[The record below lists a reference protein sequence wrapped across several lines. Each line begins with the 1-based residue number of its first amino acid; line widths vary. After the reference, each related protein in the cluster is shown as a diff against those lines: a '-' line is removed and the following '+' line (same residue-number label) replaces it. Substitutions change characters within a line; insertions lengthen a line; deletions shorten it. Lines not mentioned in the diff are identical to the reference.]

1 MPYLNES
8 QLANLG
14 LRHLGR
20 NVKISD
26 KASLHDPEFIS
37 IGDNSRV
44 DDFCV
49 LSGHVTMNRNVHLAV
64 FTNLAGGKL
73 GITMDDFSGTA
84 YGVHIFTQS
93 DDYSG
98 KAMTN
103 ATVPPQFTNTS
114 HAAVSIERHVII
126 GTGAI
131 VLPGVTVAEGCSI
144 GAMSLVSKS
153 TEPWGIYLGNPARK
167 FFSREKDLLLL
178 ESQYLETDMSNLED

>member
-1 MPYLNES
+1 MAYLNKT
-8 QLANLG
+8 QLASLG
-14 LRHLGR
+14 LRHLGQ

-26 KASLHDPEFIS
+26 KASLHDPESIS

-49 LSGHVTMNRNVHLAV
+49 LSGHITMNRNVHLAV

-103 ATVPPQFTNTS
+103 ATVPAQFTNTS
-114 HAAVSIERHVII
+114 HAAVNIGRHVII

-153 TEPWGIYLGNPARK
+153 TEPWGIYMGNPARK
-167 FFSREKDLLLL
+167 FFSRERDLLKL
-178 ESQYLETDMSNLED
+178 EGQYLAGDVSNLEE